1 MDLFYCTNLFN
12 LSKIKKKKRDKLS
25 FKFIFLKMDCD

>member
-1 MDLFYCTNLFN
+1 MDLFYCTNVFN
-12 LSKIKKKKRDKLS
+12 LSKIKKKRAKLS